1 MYSVSEIIVVYT
13 YTFVVLQ
20 ARGEELTTRFSLCL
34 FLIQP
39 PIPKSGHDTVFIPGD
54 DGDVDKS
61 LSLNLSL
68 CSA

>member
-39 PIPKSGHDTVFIPGD
+39 P
-54 DGDVDKS
+54 S
-61 LSLNLSL
+61 LKVVMTQFLFQVMMEM
-68 CSA
+68 